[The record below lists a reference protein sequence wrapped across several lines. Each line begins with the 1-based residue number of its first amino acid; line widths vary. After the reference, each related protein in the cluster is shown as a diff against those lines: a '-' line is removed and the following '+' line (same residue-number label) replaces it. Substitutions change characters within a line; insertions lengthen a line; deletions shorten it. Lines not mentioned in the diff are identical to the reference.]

1 MELIKLEHDAIT
13 NEIIERPLN
22 QEELDAY
29 NELVAI
35 NEAEIV
41 AIENEYAAKVSAKL
55 KLEAL
60 GLTQE
65 EIAALT
71 K

>member
-22 QEELDAY
+22 QEELDAH
-29 NELVAI
+29 NELVAM
-35 NEAEIV
+35 NEAEMV

-60 GLTQE
+60 GLTPE